1 MDRLRMEPPM
11 RIATILLAV
20 CLSVA
25 APLSAHAATL
35 AELVGWCAPESA
47 GGRPQLCSLYLES
60 ALQSLASP
68 EPSLNG
74 GVRVCVPD
82 SADRAQI
89 VTLIRAYSHQ
99 HPASTSVSGMGE
111 LGLALKDHYPCPK

>member
-1 MDRLRMEPPM
+1 M

-25 APLSAHAATL
+25 APLSAFAATL
-35 AELVGWCAPESA
+35 AELVEWCAPENA
-47 GGRPQLCSLYLES
+47 GGRPALCSLYLET
-60 ALQSLASP
+60 ALEELASP
-68 EPSLNG
+68 DPILNG

-89 VTLIRAYSHQ
+89 HALIQAYSLQ
-99 HPASTSVSGMGE
+99 HPGSTSVSGMVN
-111 LGLALKDHYPCPK
+111 LALP